1 MAEPRVIV
9 GWVLAVL
16 LVGMSANSFIAEG
29 AITAEAWGFLLL
41 TPLALA
47 MALSPTVPW
56 ESNDSEE
63 TGEWS
68 NDEGFDEEEKD
79 VPDPIESGFDIP
91 VL

>member
-1 MAEPRVIV
+1 
-9 GWVLAVL
+9 
-16 LVGMSANSFIAEG
+16 MSGRSFIDNNEL
-29 AITAEAWGFLLL
+29 TTESWGYLLL

-56 ESNDSEE
+56 ESNDSGGTE
-63 TGEWS
+63 EWS
-68 NDEGFDEEEKD
+68 NDEGSDEGEKD

>member
-47 MALSPTVPW
+47 MALSPTAPW
-56 ESNDSEE
+56 ESTDSGE

-68 NDEGFDEEEKD
+68 NDEGSDEGEKD

>member
-1 MAEPRVIV
+1 MS
-9 GWVLAVL
+9 
-16 LVGMSANSFIAEG
+16 GMSFVDNSEL
-29 AITAEAWGFLLL
+29 TTESWGYLLL

-47 MALSPTVPW
+47 MALSPTAPW
-56 ESNDSEE
+56 ESTDSGE

-68 NDEGFDEEEKD
+68 NDEGSDEGEKD

>member
-1 MAEPRVIV
+1 MVV
-9 GWVLAVL
+9 GWVLAML
-16 LVGMSANSFIAEG
+16 LVGMSANSFVAEG
-29 AITAEAWGFLLL
+29 ALTAEAWGFLLL

-56 ESNDSEE
+56 ESTDSERVE
-63 TGEWS
+63 EWS
-68 NDEGFDEEEKD
+68 DDEDAESNQKE

>member
-1 MAEPRVIV
+1 MAGLRVVV

-16 LVGMSANSFIAEG
+16 LVGMSTNSFVAEG
-29 AITAEAWGFLLL
+29 TLTAEAWGFLLL

-47 MALSPTVPW
+47 MALSPTTPW
-56 ESNDSEE
+56 ESTDSGE

-68 NDEGFDEEEKD
+68 NDEGSDEGEKD

>member
-1 MAEPRVIV
+1 MRLRVIV
-9 GWVLAVL
+9 GWILAIAFIF
-16 LVGMSANSFIAEG
+16 MSGISFIDNNEL
-29 AITAEAWGFLLL
+29 TTESWGYLLL

-68 NDEGFDEEEKD
+68 NDEGSDEGEKD